1 MRAQGAALSDIGD
14 LALGEGTV
22 APVSDARGIELLGD
36 NRVVTD
42 LQQLVDLCNDIGW
55 DPLAW
60 RNGGSCHR
68 QGVIGTT
75 PQSQVGCDLGMLAQ
89 DGHIL
94 DEKCKDLLA
103 LAVDDGRIS
112 PELWQVATERTD
124 AVLHVDAQLLLGLGM
139 EACELFLDRRQ
150 LGQACIPLRF
160 EAAATKRLAG
170 STNMKRRR
178 AKSLS

>member
-55 DPLAW
+55 GPLAW
-60 RNGGSCHR
+60 RNRGSCHR
-68 QGVIGTT
+68 QGVTSTT

-124 AVLHVDAQLLLGLGM
+124 AILHVDAQLLLGLGT

-150 LGQACIPLRF
+150 LG
-160 EAAATKRLAG
+160 
-170 STNMKRRR
+170 
-178 AKSLS
+178 